1 MAIGAMDE
9 ELARATER
17 MPFSN
22 GFEGEAWMGAWC
34 YRCIRYDDCNLITVS
49 LLGRTPAA
57 WTEVHPRGLTDR
69 YRCSEFRGRP
79 YTGYDQ

>member
-1 MAIGAMDE
+1 MSMGAVAE

-34 YRCIRYDDCNLITVS
+34 YRCVHYDECALVDVAM
-49 LLGRTPAA
+49 LGRTPAA
-57 WTEVHPRGLTDR
+57 WTEVQPRGLTDR
-69 YRCSEFRGRP
+69 YHCAEFSKRDFR
-79 YTGYDQ
+79 GYDQ